1 MVKNGGA
8 FKHIHRW
15 PRKLLQMI
23 FKGGDSDGT
32 IAKDEEIFYI
42 WSRSV
47 VPLKAHSP
55 MAKETSSNDLQWW
68 WRWWNTHRSRR
79 KLLQRVK
86 NGGADDCT
94 FTDGLGS
101 FFKWSSMVMTLLE
114 HSPKSKKTSSSD
126 KNKNNSKNDTSRLV
140 IPPLMRWVI
149 KGPSQNNCVVWSTE
163 VADGTTRVT

>member
-1 MVKNGGA
+1 MQWTIEIPENISFKNEEWFMA
-8 FKHIHRW
+8 KMSKAKVHHMIHSGIAEGRL
-15 PRKLLQMI
+15 PCRRRKLLQMV
-23 FKGGDSDGT
+23 
-32 IAKDEEIFYI
+32 
-42 WSRSV
+42 R
-47 VPLKAHSP
+47 
-55 MAKETSSNDLQWW
+55 
-68 WRWWNTHRSRR
+68 
-79 KLLQRVK
+79 

-101 FFKWSSMVMTLLE
+101 FFKWSSMVMTLME

-149 KGPSQNNCVVWSTE
+149 KGPSQNNCVVWYTE